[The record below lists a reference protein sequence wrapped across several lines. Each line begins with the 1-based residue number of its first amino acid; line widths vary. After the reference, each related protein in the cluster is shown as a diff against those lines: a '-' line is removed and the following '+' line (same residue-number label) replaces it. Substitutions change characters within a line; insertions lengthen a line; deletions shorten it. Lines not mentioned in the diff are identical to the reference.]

1 MSRDP
6 VGDRPVLAR
15 PLPRPARVV
24 GRPGAA
30 RGGRRVRS
38 SWVQL
43 DLGLLIGALGL
54 SVVGVVLV
62 WSATRAASGGTAA
75 LKQLVALCVGLACAA
90 AVTRLD
96 VRTVRAAAPVG
107 YVLAVL
113 GLAAVVSPLGSTVN
127 GSRSWIRVPGGM
139 SLQPSEL
146 MKVALAVGLAML
158 LAERAERGLR
168 QRHRDVV
175 LAWVAAGIPIVL
187 VLAQPD
193 LGSALVLVAV
203 AVVIIAAAGAPGLW
217 TAAVLVAGAGAVA
230 AAFLTPVLSGYQR
243 NRLRAFLDPS
253 LDPQGI
259 GYQTRQVRIAIGS
272 GGLGGQGLFEG
283 RQTQGGFIP
292 FQETDFVFS
301 VAGEELGFL
310 GAAGIVVLIAFIVVR
325 CIVVARR
332 ADAFGRLVAIGVAVW
347 MGVQAFENIGMNL
360 GLMPVTGLP
369 LPFVSSGGSSLIA
382 SWVAVGLVGNV
393 ASGSHRDGRARSG
406 TMSTPAIRTRG
417 RLHG

>member
-6 VGDRPVLAR
+6 LGDRPVVAR
-15 PLPRPARVV
+15 TLPRS
-24 GRPGAA
+24 A
-30 RGGRRVRS
+30 RGWPHPAVAGVGTRRAASAWRRV
-38 SWVQL
+38 
-43 DLGLLIGALGL
+43 DLGLLIGAFGL

-62 WSATRAASGGTAA
+62 WSATRTSAGGTAA
-75 LKQLVALCVGLACAA
+75 LKQLVALGVGVVCAA

-96 VRTVRAAAPVG
+96 VRTVRAVAPVV

-127 GSRSWIRVPGGM
+127 GSRSWIRLPGGM
-139 SLQPSEL
+139 SLQPSEF

-158 LAERAERGLR
+158 LAERAERRLR
-168 QRHRDVV
+168 QRHRDVAV
-175 LAWVAAGIPIVL
+175 AWVVAGIPVLL

-193 LGSALVLVAV
+193 LGSALVLVAMS
-203 AVVIIAAAGAPGLW
+203 VVIIAAAGAPWLW

-259 GYQTRQVRIAIGS
+259 GYQTRQVRVAIGS

-310 GAAGIVVLIAFIVVR
+310 GAAGLVVLIGFIVVR
-325 CIVVARR
+325 CVLVARR

-347 MGVQAFENIGMNL
+347 LGVQAFENVGMNL

-382 SWVAVGLVGNV
+382 SWVAIGLVGNV
-393 ASGSHRDGRARSG
+393 AATSRQERSPRALR
-406 TMSTPAIRTRG
+406 
-417 RLHG
+417 

>member
-6 VGDRPVLAR
+6 LGDRPVVAG
-15 PLPRPARVV
+15 PLLPPTRPAGGVR
-24 GRPGAA
+24 RAA
-30 RGGRRVRS
+30 RNPAHPSWLRV
-38 SWVQL
+38 
-43 DLGLLIGALGL
+43 DLGLFIGALGL

-62 WSATRAASGGTAA
+62 WSATRVSAGGTAA
-75 LKQLVALCVGLACAA
+75 LKQLVALGVGIACAA
-90 AVTRLD
+90 VVARLD
-96 VRTVRAAAPVG
+96 VRVVRAVAPVV
-107 YVLAVL
+107 YVVAVL

-127 GSRSWIRVPGGM
+127 GSRSWIRLPGGM

-146 MKVALAVGLAML
+146 MKVALAIGLAML

-168 QRHRDVV
+168 QRHRDVA
-175 LAWVAAGIPIVL
+175 LAWVVAGIPVVL

-193 LGSALVLVAV
+193 LGSALVLVAM
-203 AVVIIAAAGAPGLW
+203 AVVIIAAAGAPAVW
-217 TAAVLVAGAGAVA
+217 TLGVLVAGTAAVA
-230 AAFLTPVLSGYQR
+230 AAFLTPVLSAYQR

-310 GAAGIVVLIAFIVVR
+310 GAAGLVVLIGFIVVR
-325 CIVVARR
+325 CVLVARR

-347 MGVQAFENIGMNL
+347 LGVQAFENIGMNL

-382 SWVAVGLVGNV
+382 SWIAVGLVGNV
-393 ASGSHRDGRARSG
+393 AAASQRRGGRPVA
-406 TMSTPAIRTRG
+406 G
-417 RLHG
+417 RLRLG

>member
-6 VGDRPVLAR
+6 VGDRPVLAGT
-15 PLPRPARVV
+15 LPRPARVV

-75 LKQLVALCVGLACAA
+75 LKQLVALGVGLACAA

-193 LGSALVLVAV
+193 LGSALVLVAM
-203 AVVIIAAAGAPGLW
+203 ALVIIAAAGAPGLW

-325 CIVVARR
+325 CVVVARR

-393 ASGSHRDGRARSG
+393 AAVSQGRGPFPRRAPGRVRGGFRS
-406 TMSTPAIRTRG
+406 
-417 RLHG
+417 